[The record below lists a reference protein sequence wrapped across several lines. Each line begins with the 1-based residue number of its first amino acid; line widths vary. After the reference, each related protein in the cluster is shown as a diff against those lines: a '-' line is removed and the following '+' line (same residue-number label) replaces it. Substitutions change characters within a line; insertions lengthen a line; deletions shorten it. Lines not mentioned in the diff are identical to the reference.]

1 MIRRFD
7 PLNHLPY
14 HKEQAMGELQ
24 ERTRWRPYPGKHFES
39 VITRFHQSYILPV
52 KFGMDKRRL
61 HLSGLIWSGQLTQAA
76 ALVELESAP
85 CPDELLRQDYR
96 FVLKKLN
103 LTETEFLTIMAT
115 DPRTYREYPNQLRM
129 IQLHQSAVMRLRR
142 VFNRVQKLVGE

>member
-1 MIRRFD
+1 
-7 PLNHLPY
+7 
-14 HKEQAMGELQ
+14 LQ

-61 HLSGLIWSGQLTQAA
+61 HLSGLIWSGQLTKAA

-103 LTETEFLTIMAT
+103 LTETEFLTIMAA